1 MRRSR
6 AKRVSQFVAL
16 LAAFGPPLA
25 AVYLAQGWLFAKPM
39 PPVKLIQNIA
49 MSGDQPP
56 TVGS

>member
-1 MRRSR
+1 MRRSQ
-6 AKRVSQFVAL
+6 AIGASQLVAL

-49 MSGDQPP
+49 MSCDQPP